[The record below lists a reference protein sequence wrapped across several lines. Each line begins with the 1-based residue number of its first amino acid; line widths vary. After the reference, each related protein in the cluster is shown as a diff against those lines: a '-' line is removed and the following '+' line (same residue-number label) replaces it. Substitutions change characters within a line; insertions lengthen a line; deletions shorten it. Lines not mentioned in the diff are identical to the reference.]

1 MPQREHVTV
10 GNENP
15 HVPASTHNAD
25 TSSNG
30 QDLAHSC
37 TPSGMATIV
46 RCIDAETFE
55 PAAIQVMSVA
65 LDDICKALNI
75 PADAIAREVIAIRVI
90 ELAGCCAQSP
100 TELRD
105 SVLAEA
111 KGGSGC

>member
-90 ELAGCCAQSP
+90 ELAGRGARSP